1 MKHQSTPWDTLLL
14 VAMMLV
20 ASVCAQAQAA
30 QDEES
35 PKAETAEDVSA
46 EEPAEEP
53 TYWIGIRGR
62 SIESAV
68 LRTHLQLAEDMGVVI
83 EEIMD
88 NSPAAKAGLRKHDI
102 LLRANGD
109 AVDNM
114 QVLQSLVRASK
125 EKPLELKIIRLGK
138 QEKISL
144 VPEVLPKEMLE
155 RQRAAAAG
163 PMGRMNGQLYG
174 RRLDA
179 AGMQQLL
186 AQLGMRDFGPGM
198 VFRPGEQQ
206 EFQHMQGGV
215 SISVRRNNDGPAHI
229 TVKQGDKIW
238 RIEGNDKEALN
249 KLPENVRPQV
259 EQLLKHP
266 DSRPNKRQGNRPGFD
281 NPFDLRDFEAEIEGI
296 LPRGMGGFGP
306 QGGFGPF
313 ELQGDPIQK
322 RMEQL
327 EKRLQ
332 QLQKKVREKEPAE
345 LPDRTT

>member
-1 MKHQSTPWDTLLL
+1 MKRQSLPWDTFLL

-30 QDEES
+30 QDDAS
-35 PKAETAEDVSA
+35 PKAEATEDVAA
-46 EEPAEEP
+46 EEL

-83 EEIMD
+83 EEVLD

-144 VPEVLPKEMLE
+144 VPEVLPKEMAE
-155 RQRAAAAG
+155 RQRAAARPLRG
-163 PMGRMNGQLYG
+163 LNG
-174 RRLDA
+174 RRMDA

-198 VFRPGEQQ
+198 AFRPGEQQ

-238 RIEGNDKEALN
+238 RIEGNDEEALK
-249 KLPENVRPQV
+249 KLPENLRPQV
-259 EQLLKHP
+259 EQLLKRP
-266 DSRPNKRQGNRPGFD
+266 NSRPNSRPNNRPNNRQGNRQGFD

-296 LPRGMGGFGP
+296 LPRGMGGLGP
-306 QGGFGPF
+306 QGGPF
-313 ELQGDPIQK
+313 DLQGDPIQK
-322 RMEQL
+322 RVEQL
-327 EKRLQ
+327 EKRFQ
-332 QLQKKVREKEPAE
+332 QLQKRVREEEPAE